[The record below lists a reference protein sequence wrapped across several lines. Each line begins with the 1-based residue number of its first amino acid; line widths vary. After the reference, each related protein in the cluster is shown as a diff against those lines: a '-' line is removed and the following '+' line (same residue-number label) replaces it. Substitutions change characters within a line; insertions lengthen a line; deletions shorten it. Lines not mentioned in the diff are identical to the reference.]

1 MEAVCTLKRVHEPPD
16 FQKCLICLEEKSDKL
31 INGGTKGLET
41 LKRVSLAL
49 DRLFDTENKSVID
62 RVQALSAAESN
73 KLWWHKACFSSFT
86 SKSRIE
92 RLQKKRQA
100 SDTHMHEA
108 VTSNAILRSSLTS
121 LNCDLCIFCQD
132 AKVKGTMCSVTTLKM
147 SENIL
152 ALSKFDQ
159 KAHVRPAVVSYLIAA
174 EGKNHPNCY
183 KKFLRFTSQTK
194 ERAQKTNLAMEWL
207 ISDIKEIANK
217 GHVIQLAEV
226 WTRCCELAEKAGVEI
241 PASFQSRRSIF
252 KSKVQSYIRDSYDF
266 ITVPNQNVLL
276 IPRQFHH
283 VPLSHFLSEEEDTS
297 TIPPYDPPDEGFLE
311 MVHVA
316 LKLRG
321 HIMAHPKYTGAVV
334 SEAEMIPCVPESLF
348 MFMRLMFGGLSLL
361 TESPD
366 EEGVDLER
374 QEADTQTNNLS
385 IAQDLVYN
393 VTSGKHWTPK
403 HVGLASTLHQAT
415 RSRELVQ
422 LFHNAGHI
430 ISYHSLLQIDTA
442 MAEKTLEAM
451 NPETGAVIPPN
462 FVPGRFTHFTC
473 DNIDIND
480 SELDGKNTFHATQ
493 MARWQRGPEADMV
506 MTHLNPSRNE
516 SLQVTA
522 VMEELLQAGVI
533 PEKACPKSSENTLK
547 QWFINSDENGVVVK
561 ANAQDIAFFFKWQ
574 GYDEVKEG
582 WTSFNKRH
590 SDTSYAM
597 TSIGY
602 MPMVLAPAVDMDT
615 LNTVVLR
622 CKHVARTLGQNYVVI
637 TVGEALLCKLMEL
650 KWANAD
656 YQNSLVVRWESSAN
670 M

>member
-194 ERAQKTNLAMEWL
+194 ERAQKTDLAMEWL

-403 HVGLASTLHQAT
+403 HVGLPARFIRQ
-415 RSRELVQ
+415 R
-422 LFHNAGHI
+422 
-430 ISYHSLLQIDTA
+430 D
-442 MAEKTLEAM
+442 LE
-451 NPETGAVIPPN
+451 NLCN
-462 FVPGRFTHFTC
+462 FFT
-473 DNIDIND
+473 
-480 SELDGKNTFHATQ
+480 
-493 MARWQRGPEADMV
+493 M
-506 MTHLNPSRNE
+506 
-516 SLQVTA
+516 
-522 VMEELLQAGVI
+522 
-533 PEKACPKSSENTLK
+533 
-547 QWFINSDENGVVVK
+547 
-561 ANAQDIAFFFKWQ
+561 Q
-574 GYDEVKEG
+574 G
-582 WTSFNKRH
+582 T
-590 SDTSYAM
+590 
-597 TSIGY
+597 
-602 MPMVLAPAVDMDT
+602 
-615 LNTVVLR
+615 
-622 CKHVARTLGQNYVVI
+622 
-637 TVGEALLCKLMEL
+637 
-650 KWANAD
+650 
-656 YQNSLVVRWESSAN
+656 
-670 M
+670 